1 MNIKTVEKEILKALE
16 INTKVDWWFN
26 ETTPREEFK
35 DLKKFVKKLFKE
47 YNGGLQKY
55 TAKEYRK
62 ELQKND

>member
-1 MNIKTVEKEILKALE
+1 MNIKTVEKEILNALE

-47 YNGGLQKY
+47 YNGGLQK
-55 TAKEYRK
+55 
-62 ELQKND
+62 ND